1 LKDHR
6 LFAAGQEK
14 MTKTT
19 RDRDPADSGPPAPG
33 RWLVTGAN
41 RGIGLAFVRELVRRG
56 QRVVATA
63 RDLGKAG
70 ELAETGAR
78 VEILD
83 VASPESV
90 SALAKTLAGEPLDVL
105 INNAGLGGGADS
117 IRRLD
122 FEKLRELFDVNS
134 AGPMRVAAAMMPSLE
149 RGRRRTIVSLTSGL
163 GSISQNNGGWYEY
176 RASKAALNMLS
187 RTLAAELASER
198 FICVALSPGWVK
210 TDMGGAGATLSPQE
224 SVRSMLRVIDRL
236 TPQDSGGFFDHRG
249 REVPW

>member
-1 LKDHR
+1 
-6 LFAAGQEK
+6 

-19 RDRDPADSGPPAPG
+19 TGRDSAGSGQTAPG

-41 RGIGLAFVRELVRRG
+41 RGIGLAFVRELIRRG
-56 QRVVATA
+56 QHVVGTA
-63 RDLGKAG
+63 RDLAKAA

-78 VEILD
+78 VETLD
-83 VASPESV
+83 VVSPKSV
-90 SALAKTLAGEPLDVL
+90 AALAKTLAGEPLDVL
-105 INNAGLGGGADS
+105 INNAGLGHGADS

-122 FEKLRELFDVNS
+122 FEKLREIFDVNS
-134 AGPMRVAAAMMPSLE
+134 AGPMRVSAALMPNLE
-149 RGRRRTIVSLTSGL
+149 RGGRRTIVSLTSGL
-163 GSISQNNGGWYEY
+163 GSLSQNNGGWYEY

-187 RTLAAELASER
+187 RTLAAELAPER
-198 FICVALSPGWVK
+198 FICVVISPGWVK
-210 TDMGGAGATLSPQE
+210 TDMGGAAATLSPQE

>member
-1 LKDHR
+1 MK
-6 LFAAGQEK
+6 K
-14 MTKTT
+14 MKETAE
-19 RDRDPADSGPPAPG
+19 DRDSANPGSTAPG

-63 RDLGKAG
+63 RDPARAG
-70 ELAETGAR
+70 ELAATGAR
-78 VEILD
+78 LETLD
-83 VASPESV
+83 VASPGSV
-90 SALAKTLAGEPLDVL
+90 AALEKTLAGEPLDVL
-105 INNAGLGGGADS
+105 INNAGVGGGANS

-122 FEKLRELFDVNS
+122 YEKLRELFDVNS
-134 AGPMRVAAAMMPSLE
+134 AGPMRVAAALLPNLE
-149 RGRRRTIVSLTSGL
+149 KGRRRTIVSLTSGL
-163 GSISQNNGGWYEY
+163 GSMSQNNGGWYEY

-198 FICVALSPGWVK
+198 FICVVLSPGWVK
-210 TDMGGAGATLSPQE
+210 TEMGGAGATLSPQE

-236 TPQDSGGFFDHRG
+236 TPQDSGAFFDHRG